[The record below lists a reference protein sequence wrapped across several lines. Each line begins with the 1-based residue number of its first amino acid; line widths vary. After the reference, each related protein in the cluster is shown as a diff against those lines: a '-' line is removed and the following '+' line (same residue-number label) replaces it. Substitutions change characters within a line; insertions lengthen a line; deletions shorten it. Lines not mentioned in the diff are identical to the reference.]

1 MPISADTSTRRWI
14 AACLGDRA
22 EYVEHS
28 RESVLGHNFRVARHS
43 SGVRQ
48 YIWGASLNTSANSL
62 EMKKW
67 KNRHI
72 VIQLA
77 EHPLDSPMPPI
88 DADPSNMATQT
99 RVTASHALSLANC

>member
-1 MPISADTSTRRWI
+1 
-14 AACLGDRA
+14 
-22 EYVEHS
+22 
-28 RESVLGHNFRVARHS
+28 
-43 SGVRQ
+43 
-48 YIWGASLNTSANSL
+48 
-62 EMKKW
+62 MKKW